1 MEATQDEIIRGF
13 ATILKQTDGTY
24 ERLLA
29 SAHHRLEN
37 YHLLECVNEKDVL
50 HTLFIKLIDG
60 DRKWDKDKYPNFVIF
75 LFMLIKSHI
84 SNLAE
89 IEKGEVELDDQMEIN
104 SQDIPGFHGQMHE
117 FKELCLNELGKDES
131 LRKIFCAFSDGLANR
146 EVAKDLD
153 MSICDV
159 QNAKKRIIRKLQ
171 PVYDQYYLQNVRS
184 KQ

>member
-1 MEATQDEIIRGF
+1 
-13 ATILKQTDGTY
+13 
-24 ERLLA
+24 
-29 SAHHRLEN
+29 
-37 YHLLECVNEKDVL
+37 
-50 HTLFIKLIDG
+50 
-60 DRKWDKDKYPNFVIF
+60 
-75 LFMLIKSHI
+75 MLIRSHI
-84 SNLAE
+84 NNLAE
-89 IEKGEVELDDQMEIN
+89 TENDEIELDDQMEIN
-104 SQDIPGFHGQMHE
+104 SQDIPGFTGQMYE
-117 FKELCLNELGKDES
+117 FKELCLNELGDDEG